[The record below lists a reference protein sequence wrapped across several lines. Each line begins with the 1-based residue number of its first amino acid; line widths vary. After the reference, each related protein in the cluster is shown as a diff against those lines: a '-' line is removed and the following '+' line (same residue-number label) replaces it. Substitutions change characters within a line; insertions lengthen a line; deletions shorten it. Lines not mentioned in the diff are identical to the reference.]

1 MKKKLRI
8 AMICDAIDDENLG
21 GSFISGK
28 RFAKWLFDVG
38 HEIIWITSKFTEEE
52 KRKEFSYA
60 KIYEFPH
67 TPRIWAYG
75 VHFAY
80 ASVACLC
87 KIFQKENIDIIYSIQ
102 PNITAWQSVRA
113 AKKLHIPIISHSHTL
128 PEMFAPWAPN
138 FIQKLIKKIVAH
150 MYRKYDGLIS
160 PTEFLKEKFDDCGF
174 TMKQAIIGNGVDT
187 TIFQP
192 AQQDFQEIFTIT
204 YVGRLDPAKNL
215 TLLLDAIHL
224 LSKEKLSKQL
234 RCEIVGWGVMEKKL
248 SALVEN
254 YGIWNIVNFAGKLPA
269 ASPALVK
276 AFQEASVFVL
286 PSLYETEGM
295 VVLEAMACACP
306 ILIADS
312 EHSAARFFV
321 QENGYVFDPK
331 DPQDLAD
338 KVMNLINDPQLLSVM
353 REKSLQESTQ
363 FTFAQSIKKLEAFF
377 LSFCSPK

>member
-1 MKKKLRI
+1 MEKRLRI
-8 AMICDAIDDENLG
+8 AIICDAIDDESLG

-38 HEIIWITSKFTEEE
+38 HDIIWITSKFTEEE

-67 TPRIWAYG
+67 TPRVWAYG
-75 VHFAY
+75 VRFAY
-80 ASVACLC
+80 TSVARLS
-87 KIFQKENIDIIYSIQ
+87 KIFQQEKIDIIYSIQ

-113 AKKLHIPIISHSHTL
+113 AKKLYIPIISHSHTL

-138 FIQKLIKKIVAH
+138 FIQKLIKKIVAN

-174 TMKQAIIGNGVDT
+174 TMKQVVIGNGVDT

-192 AQQDFQEIFTIT
+192 IQQTSQDTFTIT

-248 SALVEN
+248 SALVES
-254 YGIWNIVNFAGKLPA
+254 YGIWNIIKFTGKLPA

-276 AFQEASVFVL
+276 AFQKASVFVL

-295 VVLEAMACACP
+295 VVLEAMACGCP
-306 ILIADS
+306 ILIANS
-312 EHSAARFFV
+312 EHSAAKNFV
-321 QENGYVFDPK
+321 QGNGYVFDPQS
-331 DPQDLAD
+331 PQDLAD
-338 KVMNLINDPQLLSVM
+338 KLIELMNNPRELTLM
-353 REKSLQESTQ
+353 REKSLQESSR
-363 FTFAQSIKKLEAFF
+363 FTFAQSIKKLEDFF
-377 LSFCSPK
+377 LSYCKK